1 MRTIISICGNGVC
14 ADDSVNAKL
23 AFEVGKKLVDNGY
36 RVMTGGLDG
45 VMKHALKGARA
56 SEKYQDGDTI
66 AVLPM
71 YDERVANE
79 YADIVIPTGIDLAR
93 DVITANAPAV
103 IAIGGGSGTL
113 GEIAN
118 AWTLFRMIIAMETA
132 TGWSAKVANTE
143 VGEKR
148 LYSKKFEDKVWGAKT
163 ADDVIKLLDEKLELY
178 DMRFDRIT
186 FDGRWVK

>member
-1 MRTIISICGNGVC
+1 MRTIISVCGNGVC
-14 ADDSVNAKL
+14 DEGSVNAKL

-45 VMKHALKGARA
+45 VMRFALQGARA
-56 SEKYQDGDTI
+56 SEKYREGDTI

-79 YADIVIPTGIDLAR
+79 FADIVIPTGIDLAR
-93 DVITANAPAV
+93 DVITANTPAV

-118 AWTLFRMIIAMETA
+118 AWTLYRMIIAMETA
-132 TGWSAKVANTE
+132 TGWSAKIANTK
-143 VGEKR
+143 VGEPR
-148 LYSKKFEDKVWGAKT
+148 LYEEQFEDMAWGAKT
-163 ADDVIKLLDEKLELY
+163 ADDVIELLDEKLKDYNL
-178 DMRFDRIT
+178 RFDRIT
-186 FDGRWVK
+186 FDGRRIR

>member
-1 MRTIISICGNGVC
+1 MRTIISVCGNGVC
-14 ADDSVNAKL
+14 DEDSVNAKL

-45 VMKHALKGARA
+45 VMRFALQGAKA
-56 SEKYQDGDTI
+56 SEKYKEGDTI

-79 YADIVIPTGIDLAR
+79 FADIVIPTGIDLAR
-93 DVITANAPAV
+93 DVITANTPAV

-118 AWTLFRMIIAMETA
+118 AWTLYRMIIAMETA
-132 TGWSAKVANTE
+132 TGWSAKIANTK
-143 VGEKR
+143 VGEPR
-148 LYSKKFEDKVWGAKT
+148 LYEEQFEDMAWGAKT
-163 ADDVIKLLDEKLELY
+163 ANDVIKLLDEKLNDYNL
-178 DMRFDRIT
+178 RFDRIT
-186 FDGRWVK
+186 FDGRRIR

>member
-1 MRTIISICGNGVC
+1 MRTIISVCGNGIC
-14 ADDSVNAKL
+14 AEDSVNARL
-23 AFEVGKKLVDNGY
+23 AFEIGKKLVDNGY

-45 VMKHALKGARA
+45 VMKYALQGAKA
-56 SEKYQDGDTI
+56 SEKYREGDTI

-103 IAIGGGSGTL
+103 VAIGGGSGTL

-118 AWTLFRMIIAMETA
+118 AWTLYRMVIAMETA
-132 TGWSAKVANTE
+132 TGWSAKVANTQ
-143 VGEKR
+143 VGETR
-148 LYSKKFEDKVWGAKT
+148 IYGENFEDMVWGAKN
-163 ADDVIKLLDEKLELY
+163 ADDVIKLLKDKLQYYNLRFEK
-178 DMRFDRIT
+178 IT
-186 FDGRWVK
+186 FDGRRIK

>member
-1 MRTIISICGNGVC
+1 MRTIISVCGNGVC
-14 ADDSVNAKL
+14 DEDSVNAKL

-45 VMKHALKGARA
+45 VMRFALQGAKA
-56 SEKYQDGDTI
+56 SEKYREGDTI

-79 YADIVIPTGIDLAR
+79 FADIVIPTGIDLAR
-93 DVITANAPAV
+93 DVITANTPAV

-118 AWTLFRMIIAMETA
+118 AWTLYRMIIAMETA
-132 TGWSAKVANTE
+132 TGWSAKIANTK
-143 VGEKR
+143 VGEPR
-148 LYSKKFEDKVWGAKT
+148 LYEEQFEDMAWGAKT
-163 ADDVIKLLDEKLELY
+163 ADDVIKLLDEKLKDYNL
-178 DMRFDRIT
+178 RFDRIT
-186 FDGRWVK
+186 FDGRRIR

>member
-1 MRTIISICGNGVC
+1 MRTIISVCGNGVC
-14 ADDSVNAKL
+14 DEGSVNAKL

-45 VMKHALKGARA
+45 VMRFALQGAKA
-56 SEKYQDGDTI
+56 SEKYREGDTI

-79 YADIVIPTGIDLAR
+79 FADIVIPTGIDLAR
-93 DVITANAPAV
+93 DVITANTPVV

-118 AWTLFRMIIAMETA
+118 AWTLYRMIIAMETA
-132 TGWSAKVANTE
+132 TGWSAKIANTK
-143 VGEKR
+143 VGEPR
-148 LYSKKFEDKVWGAKT
+148 LYEEQFEDMAWGAKT
-163 ADDVIKLLDEKLELY
+163 ADDVIKLLDEKLKDYNL
-178 DMRFDRIT
+178 RFDRIT
-186 FDGRWVK
+186 FDGRRIR

>member
-1 MRTIISICGNGVC
+1 MRTIISVCGNGVC
-14 ADDSVNAKL
+14 DEGSVNAKL

-45 VMKHALKGARA
+45 VMRFALQGAKA
-56 SEKYQDGDTI
+56 SEKYREGDTI

-79 YADIVIPTGIDLAR
+79 FADIVIPTGIDLAR
-93 DVITANAPAV
+93 DVITANTPAV

-118 AWTLFRMIIAMETA
+118 AWTLYRMIIAMETA
-132 TGWSAKVANTE
+132 TGWSAKIANTK
-143 VGEKR
+143 VGEPR
-148 LYSKKFEDKVWGAKT
+148 LYEEQFEDMAWGAKT
-163 ADDVIKLLDEKLELY
+163 ADDVIKLLDEKLKDYNL
-178 DMRFDRIT
+178 RFDRIT
-186 FDGRWVK
+186 FDGRRIR

>member
-1 MRTIISICGNGVC
+1 MRTIISVCGNGVC
-14 ADDSVNAKL
+14 EEDSVNARL

-45 VMKHALKGARA
+45 VMKYALQGAKA
-56 SEKYQDGDTI
+56 SKKYREGDTV

-71 YDERVANE
+71 YDERVAND

-93 DVITANAPAV
+93 DVITANTPAV

-118 AWTLFRMIIAMETA
+118 AWTLYRMVIAMETA
-132 TGWSAKVANTE
+132 TGWSAKVANTQ

-148 LYSKKFEDKVWGAKT
+148 IYDENFEDMVWGAKD
-163 ADDVIKLLDEKLELY
+163 ADDVIKLLDEKLKHYNL
-178 DMRFDRIT
+178 RFDRIT
-186 FDGRWVK
+186 FDGKRIR